1 MTVLNGETIGKT
13 TKEFIDE
20 LLKIAEALQFLGA
33 NGADERVQEL
43 SALRQQ
49 LDAPISDTD
58 SIGEGND
65 NKGY

>member
-1 MTVLNGETIGKT
+1 MGKT

>member
-1 MTVLNGETIGKT
+1 MTMLNGETMGKT
-13 TKEFIDE
+13 TKEFINE

-43 SALRQQ
+43 RALRQQ
-49 LDAPISDTD
+49 LDASLSNTD